1 MEAITTQKY
10 IRTSPRKLRLVAGMV
25 RTLTPKQ
32 AIEMLPYAQKRAA
45 EPLLKA
51 IKTAVSNAQNKGA
64 QMDEL
69 VFKEIQITEGPRL
82 KRGRPVS
89 RGMWHPVVKRTSHIR
104 VIVETKKELANKK
117 TVKKNTKKEKK

>member
-10 IRTSPRKLRLVAGMV
+10 VRTTPRKLRLVVGMI
-25 RTLTPKQ
+25 RSLTPKQ
-32 AIEMLPYAQKRAA
+32 AIEMLPYTQKRAS

-51 IKTAVSNAQNKGA
+51 IKTAVANAKNKGA
-64 QMDEL
+64 QVDDL

-82 KRGRPVS
+82 KRGRAVS

-104 VIVETKKELANKK
+104 VVVEAKKTESKKEDK
-117 TVKKNTKKEKK
+117 